1 VCFLVFWFFCTI
13 HLYPNI
19 CRAFRDILKTDRDTY
34 GAGEDYE
41 IGDVVTD
48 DWQQRVDDVVAGI

>member
-1 VCFLVFWFFCTI
+1 M
-13 HLYPNI
+13 
-19 CRAFRDILKTDRDTY
+19 CRAFRDILRTDRNTY
-34 GAGEDYE
+34 GTGQDYE

>member
-1 VCFLVFWFFCTI
+1 VYYWVLLHNTLI
-13 HLYPNI
+13 SKYI

-34 GAGEDYE
+34 GIGKNYK
-41 IGDVVTD
+41 IGDIIAD